1 MSESK
6 DEKKMLTR
14 TTLGVLGGGQLGRMM
29 AWAAHRLGVRLVAL
43 DKPGR
48 ASPAGEAAVRC
59 EFTLTSLQLNAR
71 KSYYIRKLYL

>member
-43 DKPGR
+43 DTPGR
-48 ASPAGEAAVRC
+48 AAPAGEAAVRSC
-59 EFTLTSLQLNAR
+59 IENSHSHLLN
-71 KSYYIRKLYL
+71 

>member
-6 DEKKMLTR
+6 DGKKMLTR

-43 DKPGR
+43 DTLGSS
-48 ASPAGEAAVRC
+48 SPAVRI
-59 EFTLTSLQLNAR
+59 F
-71 KSYYIRKLYL
+71 